1 MIEIIS
7 LILSII
13 STVGVIAV
21 IILTLSRED
30 SGADTEAV
38 RREIRHEMQS
48 FGAMIKDNQRDIGQ
62 MQSERFEDMSRVIA
76 DTGASIDRQLTAIRT
91 ETNARLERMRDAT
104 DRSLEKIRTDN
115 TASLERLRRDNSEQ
129 LLEMRKTVDEKLQ
142 ETLEARITKS
152 FKLVNDRLEQVYKG
166 LGEMQGLAQGVGDL
180 KKVLTNVKT
189 RGIMGEMQLGAIL
202 EQIMAPEQYAENIA
216 TVPGSKNVVEFAIK
230 LPDRQGNTTWLPIDS
245 KFPGDTYAVLVD
257 AYESGDKAAVD
268 AAAKQLRTRILAEA
282 KDIHEKYVSPPATT
296 DFAIMFLPF
305 EGLYA
310 EVVNRGLV
318 EELQNTYRITVAG
331 PSTMAAMLNSISM
344 GFKTL
349 AIEKRSSEVWQVLGA
364 VKTEF
369 TKFESVLTAAQN
381 RINQANAELDKLVGV
396 RTRAINRKLR
406 TVEQLEEDKTDLL
419 GIGDADYTDDLM

>member
-1 MIEIIS
+1 
-7 LILSII
+7 
-13 STVGVIAV
+13 
-21 IILTLSRED
+21 
-30 SGADTEAV
+30 
-38 RREIRHEMQS
+38 
-48 FGAMIKDNQRDIGQ
+48 
-62 MQSERFEDMSRVIA
+62 
-76 DTGASIDRQLTAIRT
+76 
-91 ETNARLERMRDAT
+91 
-104 DRSLEKIRTDN
+104 
-115 TASLERLRRDNSEQ
+115 
-129 LLEMRKTVDEKLQ
+129 
-142 ETLEARITKS
+142 
-152 FKLVNDRLEQVYKG
+152 

-180 KKVLTNVKT
+180 KKVLTNVKA

-216 TVPGSKNVVEFAIK
+216 TVPGSKNVVEFAIR

-245 KFPGDTYAVLVD
+245 KFPSDTYAALVD

-268 AAAKQLRTRILAEA
+268 AAAKQLRTRILSEA

-396 RTRAINRKLR
+396 RTRAINRRLR
-406 TVEQLEEDKTDLL
+406 TVEQLEEDNTDLL